1 MAQPIT
7 TEWTVVILGK
17 WNQAILQPEWLIRNV
32 FNDNQVRVEVA
43 VGLAPG
49 LPSRITGDEILVL
62 AGEDRLILGLT
73 EVSDGQLRTMERIV
87 VKILALL
94 SHTPVARMGVNF
106 GFSSMISNTWT
117 TQHLPNTFA
126 TRISEA
132 NLTPTGRSCKW
143 SFKHGDTDNDNLN
156 VNCNLSGD
164 NIDVKFNFDF
174 ETPTVD
180 VAKEKIEGKLF
191 EYRDLAISLLGT
203 LFDLE
208 VDSE

>member
-7 TEWTVVILGK
+7 TKWTVVILGK
-17 WNQAILQPEWLIRNV
+17 WNQAILQPEWLIKNV
-32 FNDNQVRVEVA
+32 FDDDQVRVEVA

-49 LPSRITGDEILVL
+49 LPSRITGDEILLL

-73 EVSDGQLRTMERIV
+73 EVSDDQLRTMERIAV
-87 VKILALL
+87 QILTLL

-106 GFSSMISNTWT
+106 GFSSAVSTTWT
-117 TQHLPNTFA
+117 TEHLPNTFV
-126 TRISEA
+126 TRILEA
-132 NLTPTGRSCKW
+132 DLTPTGRSCKW

-156 VNCNLSGD
+156 VDCNLSGD

-180 VAKEKIEGKLF
+180 IAKDKIEGKLF
-191 EYRDLAISLLGT
+191 EYRNLAISLLGT